1 MKAIFYFVL
10 GVLSILFISQTNK
23 DNQVTKSIKN
33 GVSTQQLLQAN
44 GEGKTPKTLK
54 TPITPK
60 TPKAVSKLSNKTVE
74 NYLLKYLS
82 NYTTNTTTTKQTIAT
97 AKTKSNSISTNHYSK
112 SAKPNTYPTSK
123 TNNTNQKPPKNYYSY
138 AKPKSSNTTYKATKY
153 KKAQPTESITYYNN
167 SYSETVQSP
176 TRYTGKPLGA
186 TAICRDGT
194 YSFSRNRR
202 GTCSRH
208 GGVRSWL

>member
-10 GVLSILFISQTNK
+10 GALSILFISQTNK
-23 DNQVTKSIKN
+23 DNQSTKSIEN
-33 GVSTQQLLQAN
+33 SVSTQQLLQAN
-44 GEGKTPKTLK
+44 GEGEE
-54 TPITPK
+54 
-60 TPKAVSKLSNKTVE
+60 VSKLSNKTVE

-176 TRYTGKPLGA
+176 TRYTGKPSGA